1 MIKEAQKTLQEKRLA
16 FLNDTLAYYEA
27 DPAIRRNAALGDNTG
42 FGNYAE
48 CTYAPRHAGTEGC
61 AIGRHLPLE
70 LAKQFDH
77 NPHDTSV
84 GNTVIFNQLP
94 DVLKELGKV
103 FLGDMQRLHDRPWLW
118 LDNDCQSGTAAARRA
133 GYVASLKYDYRLE

>member
-1 MIKEAQKTLQEKRLA
+1 MSKEAQKTLQEKRLA

-27 DPAIRRNAALGDNTG
+27 DPANRRNAGSG
-42 FGNYAE
+42 FNVGA
-48 CTYAPRHAGTEGC
+48 CTYAPQHAGTEGC

-70 LAKQFDH
+70 LAKRFDST
-77 NPHDTSV
+77 PHDTSV
-84 GNTVIFNQLP
+84 SNPIVFNQLP